1 MLRPMTDANRQP
13 TSGTTLP
20 PLELPGGVSTPPRP
34 NVTSP
39 TIPPT
44 TRPSG
49 GLPLDLSQDNVSAEA
64 QVRTDAENPD
74 ETRLLYDQFLA
85 AAEEQIGNLGQPT
98 VVQGRYF
105 YPSAPLGLE
114 YAGQTMRVPL
124 GVNSQTGMY
133 EFDEF
138 FELDP
143 SRLRV
148 NRQMQRD
155 AARFGQY
162 MPGVTAISAQMPVYD
177 EEGAGRLLNGLS
189 LNELNAVK
197 AGLVQIGALTFDD
210 VGAFN
215 YFDTQSNPKIQ
226 QGFNRL
232 IALAQNNAMDWR
244 TLLSQMIRNGDT
256 LAPVDGDARG
266 GGGGGGFVN
275 TIRLSSK
282 EDLRAIADNVA
293 TRTIGR
299 ALSEEE
305 ANAFVASY
313 QNMERA
319 FQQRLVAGG
328 EIEQPASPDVAAA
341 AQIQE
346 MAQDE
351 YDIYQMG
358 NTLDTFQQ
366 VLAGQ
371 L

>member
-1 MLRPMTDANRQP
+1 MLRPMTDRNRQP

-20 PLELPGGVSTPPRP
+20 PLEMPGGISTPPRP
-34 NVTSP
+34 DVTSP

-49 GLPLDLSQDNVSAEA
+49 GLPLDLSQDNVSAQA
-64 QVRTDAENPD
+64 QVRADAQNPD

-85 AAEEQIGNLGQPT
+85 AAEEQIGNLGQP
-98 VVQGRYF
+98 VIIEGRYF
-105 YPSAPLGLE
+105 LPSAPLGLE
-114 YAGQTMRVPL
+114 YAGQTMRVPRRE
-124 GVNSQTGMY
+124 VNPTTGNY

-143 SRLRV
+143 SRLRI
-148 NRQMQRD
+148 NRQAQRE

-162 MPGVTAISAQMPVYD
+162 VPGSSILTDKIPVWD
-177 EEGAGRLLNGLS
+177 EEGASRLLNGLS

-197 AGLVQIGALTFDD
+197 TGLVQIGALTFDD

-215 YFDTQSNPKIQ
+215 YVDTQSNPKIQ

-244 TLLSQMIRNGDT
+244 TLLAQMIRNGDT
-256 LAPVDGDARG
+256 LTPMDSDSTTRG
-266 GGGGGGFVN
+266 AGYVN

-282 EDLRAIADNVA
+282 DDLRAIADNVA